1 MIVQP
6 LQYNSAAE
14 AHTYHYLLQ
23 AILPLLPDPQSSKRV
38 LDVGCGNGFW
48 AHQFAELGYEVVGID
63 PSETGVE
70 QARKAYPGI
79 RFEVMEIGTDTCQQ
93 LGGEQFDVVASFEVV
108 EHLYLPR
115 QWASGCFSALRPGG
129 RLICS
134 TPYHGYLK
142 NLVLGLAN
150 CWDRHFSPL
159 WDGGHIKF
167 WSRAT
172 LTELLLGAGF
182 QKQGLVFKGAGRL
195 PLMWKSMVLSVR
207 R

>member
-1 MIVQP
+1 MKVEP
-6 LQYNSAAE
+6 LHYSSAA
-14 AHTYHYLLQ
+14 ALHNNGMLLQ
-23 AILPLLPDPQSSKRV
+23 AIRSLLPDPQTEKRI
-38 LDVGCGNGFW
+38 LDVGCGSGFL
-48 AHQFAELGYEVVGID
+48 AHQFTELGYEVVGID

-70 QARKAYPGI
+70 QARRAYPGI
-79 RFEVMEIGTDTCQQ
+79 RFEVMEIGTDICRQ
-93 LGGEQFDVVASFEVV
+93 LEVDQFDVVVSLEVV
-108 EHLYLPR
+108 EHVYLPR
-115 QWASGCFSALRPGG
+115 QWAAGCFSALRPGG

-142 NLVLGLAN
+142 NLAISLAN
-150 CWDRHFSPL
+150 GWDSHFSSL

-182 QKQGLVFKGAGRL
+182 QKQGLVFRGAGRL
-195 PLMWKSMVLSVR
+195 PFMWMAMVLSVR